1 MSDMNEFD
9 RWLLLF
15 KGHGDHNLPLTAAA
29 AKVHDAMRLA
39 IASARTLIRGHEA
52 ERADAGEYNKITPEI
67 WAAALDI
74 YDRTVFEERG
84 SRLDGLEERLTTL
97 EEVVE

>member
-15 KGHGDHNLPLTAAA
+15 NGHGDHNLPLTAAA

-39 IASARTLIRGHEA
+39 IASARTLILGHEA
-52 ERADAGEYNKITPEI
+52 ELADAGEYNKITPQI
-67 WAAALDI
+67 WFAALSI
-74 YDRTVFEERG
+74 YDRVAEADS
-84 SRLDGLEERLTTL
+84 SRLEGLEERLMAL
-97 EEVVE
+97 EKFAR